1 MIPDTSSTPKA
12 SASNKRVPRTAP
24 LRSARGAEVR
34 ICAGAGGDREAAVGL
49 TAVPWHE
56 SNIVKQHQQRGL
68 VLVWLSMSG
77 LMIFSLRL
85 SHLTNW
91 AGEHCFKLA
100 SQHSLPGKPVEEF
113 LILPTHLP
121 KIRSLDHQTWTSWDP
136 HPLKRSRCIPRF
148 LKQIAKHQQKGIFQF
163 PVSHPGGTRARMKLH
178 SAPTAPVSET
188 RYPFLKK
195 RDGLEPVPP
204 KKPCHQ
210 TIDFSAKGT
219 TTRRSPD
226 TSKGKKGWSSQSE
239 L

>member
-49 TAVPWHE
+49 TAVLWHE

-148 LKQIAKHQQKGIFQF
+148 LKQIATHQQKGIFQF
-163 PVSHPGGTRARMKLH
+163 PVSQPSRWNKSPDEASLSSDRPCVRNKT
-178 SAPTAPVSET
+178 
-188 RYPFLKK
+188 
-195 RDGLEPVPP
+195 PVPEE
-204 KKPCHQ
+204 
-210 TIDFSAKGT
+210 
-219 TTRRSPD
+219 TRRSGTCPPQK
-226 TSKGKKGWSSQSE
+226 TVPSNH
-239 L
+239 